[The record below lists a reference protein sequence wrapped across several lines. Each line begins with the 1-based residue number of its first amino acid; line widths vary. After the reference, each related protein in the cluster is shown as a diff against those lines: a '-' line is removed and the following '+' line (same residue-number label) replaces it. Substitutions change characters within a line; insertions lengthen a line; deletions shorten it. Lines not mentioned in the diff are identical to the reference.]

1 MMTTRDPDPDTLAP
15 TEPGNPYPD
24 ETISLNAMPEEC
36 PLLILPYGLLSE
48 KILHL
53 VKQKRRDL
61 RENRKDFL
69 IKKTKNDILTMCLID
84 IHNQSRSVLD
94 LRSQLTKLASK
105 RGIKQ
110 LIDHNDIPLIYLEEA
125 YQKQQNPPKLEV
137 NDWVKCTDPSPK
149 SYGRSYYGVVTGVL
163 GRNRVRV
170 QYVATR
176 SGAINSAGDVLPAI
190 EPTVY
195 EDESGTSYKKYPL
208 FHKWQTSYF
217 EGSWKPS
224 MRNDIIG
231 IEQTWRCEAIGHD
244 TPEWKKLREK
254 CIQDGDINYQKRE
267 QIWDNVLLSL
277 LKKEVFY
284 KGDHSVPDWTHP
296 EYRRLWFHME
306 VNVLDKTIWTS
317 GYDEI
322 SGKWRCPQH
331 PLPPPVR
338 DYYSGE
344 YMRNLIMNSGILD

>member
-1 MMTTRDPDPDTLAP
+1 MSQEISVP
-15 TEPGNPYPD
+15 TYWNPYPD
-24 ETISLNAMPEEC
+24 ETLSLDALPEGC
-36 PLLILPYGLLSE
+36 PLKGIPYGLISE
-48 KILHL
+48 IIGPL

-69 IKKTKNDILTMCLID
+69 IKKTKNDILNMCLID
-84 IHNQSRSVLD
+84 IHNQSRSVLN
-94 LRSQLTKLASK
+94 LRGQLTKLASK

-110 LIDHNDIPLIYLEEA
+110 LIDHNNIPLIYLEEA

-137 NDWVKCTDPSPK
+137 NDWVKCTQPSPK
-149 SYGRSYYGVVTGVL
+149 SYGRIHYGVVTGVL
-163 GRNRVRV
+163 GRTRVKV
-170 QYVATR
+170 QYVDTR
-176 SGAINSAGDVLPAI
+176 
-190 EPTVY
+190 VY
-195 EDESGTSYKKYPL
+195 EDESGTSYEYPL
-208 FHKWQTSYF
+208 FHKWVTDYF

-224 MRNDIIG
+224 MRNDRFSIDR
-231 IEQTWRCEAIGHD
+231 TWRCEVIGHD

-322 SGKWRCPQH
+322 SGKWRSPQH

-338 DYYSGE
+338 YYYSGE
-344 YMRNLIMNSGILD
+344 YMRNLIMNSGVLD